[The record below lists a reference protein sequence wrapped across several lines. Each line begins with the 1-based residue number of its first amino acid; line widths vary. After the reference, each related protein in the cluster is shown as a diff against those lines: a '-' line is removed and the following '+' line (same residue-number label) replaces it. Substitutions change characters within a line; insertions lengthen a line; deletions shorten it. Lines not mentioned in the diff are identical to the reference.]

1 MFEDFEQQNGFES
14 EEPTNII
21 EKIFDGIE
29 DFFGIS
35 DSDEATPEDMFEY
48 LESID
53 PNYTYEKVELPNG
66 VIRESVVWEST
77 SDVGNDAY
85 SLYNIEEATDAWH
98 VQEYSDSCAVA
109 CQEFILEEYTGKEF
123 DEEDLVICAVENG
136 WVDEVNGGTPLE
148 DVGKVLEYHGI
159 DTTTDYDADFQ
170 DLENALNN
178 GDRAI
183 VAVYNM
189 GLDNDYE
196 GFYPA
201 WSANHAVEVIGID
214 KSNPADVKVIV
225 NDPGVEDGCGKV
237 IDYDVFMNAWN
248 TSDGFMMVADRP

>member
-1 MFEDFEQQNGFES
+1 MFEEFEQQTGIELDKPL
-14 EEPTNII
+14 EII

-29 DFFGIS
+29 DFLGIS
-35 DSDEATPEDMFEY
+35 DEDEATPEDMFEY
-48 LESID
+48 LESVD

-66 VIRESVVWEST
+66 VIRESIVWETT
-77 SDVGNDAY
+77 SDAY
-85 SLYNIEEATDAWH
+85 DVYNIEDATDTWH
-98 VQEYSDSCAVA
+98 VQEYSDTCAIA
-109 CQEFILEEYTGKEF
+109 CQEFILEEYTDMEF
-123 DEEDLVICAVENG
+123 DETELAIFAYENG
-136 WVDEVNGGTPLE
+136 WYAEGGTSLE
-148 DVGKVLEYHGI
+148 DVGKLLEYHGV
-159 DTTTDYDADFQ
+159 DTTTDYNADFQ
-170 DLENALNN
+170 DLENALDN

-196 GFYPA
+196 GFYPT

-214 KSNPADVKVIV
+214 RSNPDDIKVIV
-225 NDPGVEDGCGKV
+225 NDPGVEDGCGKA